1 MDYYT
6 PLVHVDVITYPG
18 PKIDVG
24 SFSSLDIGIFTA
36 VLKEEYNRL
45 MICVR

>member
-6 PLVHVDVITYPG
+6 PLVYVDVITHPC

-24 SFSSLDIGIFTA
+24 FFSNLDIGIFTA
-36 VLKEEYNRL
+36 VLKGEYNRL
-45 MICVR
+45 KNV